1 MKPSQKETI
10 LFQPWHVLETMLGF
24 GRRAT
29 VVTLQFSHGTCKW
42 KTISSSRKKVLSSH
56 CHFSLPLWNLWC
68 FYCSYSYWDSLHSTE
83 IAACTMEKQWRGSKT
98 SPKDL
103 SRLGP
108 VGSFVFLWVSSFEW
122 VALEPL
128 FDISYMIPGTCCLSS
143 ILGRNN
149 PPKHCLFA
157 GVISGF
163 QVDGGEGTNGIA
175 VAFCFDQVCVCVVS
189 SVFPTTLS
197 SGFPE
202 LKLPS
207 RHLDS
212 LLLCDGIISH
222 TEIFHG
228 LGSKNHV
235 EAASFRKIPYS

>member
-1 MKPSQKETI
+1 MAVHP
-10 LFQPWHVLETMLGF
+10 
-24 GRRAT
+24 
-29 VVTLQFSHGTCKW
+29 
-42 KTISSSRKKVLSSH
+42 
-56 CHFSLPLWNLWC
+56 
-68 FYCSYSYWDSLHSTE
+68 
-83 IAACTMEKQWRGSKT
+83 GSKT

-128 FDISYMIPGTCCLSS
+128 FDISCMIPGTCCLSS

-149 PPKHCLFA
+149 PPKHCLFQ
-157 GVISGF
+157 GSFKVSRLMERGH
-163 QVDGGEGTNGIA
+163 QWNCC
-175 VAFCFDQVCVCVVS
+175 CFLFWSIKSVCVCVWFP
-189 SVFPTTLS
+189 VFFLPRLVPDS
-197 SGFPE
+197 L

-212 LLLCDGIISH
+212 FLLCDGIISH

-228 LGSKNHV
+228 LGPV
-235 EAASFRKIPYS
+235 TMLRLQASERYPNIIYVWDMLW